1 MTTDTTKGRAL
12 RLEYV
17 GSRVSDVIAKND
29 YVYDYPAEWAKA
41 PRDSREWA
49 EVWRHRMLSSSDGLF
64 PTHGIQRTKKG
75 KVVVETRAAVPTES
89 TALKNF
95 LETLEQGVNAG
106 AFKRIGS
113 QAGVRFATLDE
124 FIENPRPNG
133 LGIDME
139 VFTAVCGS
147 RATKLLRLAA
157 TAMAGDRRAD
167 NGDNSEAGTKGFTP
181 TKPAPGA
188 GITSTES
195 GRQEQRLRAIERSP
209 RVIRELWADSQI
221 PDKLASRF
229 GPDPRTAAGREKK
242 AQTDAAAGQV
252 ETWLRENPRPNGADL
267 FEAKEQDKWRGR
279 LKTVATEALGVNQ
292 ARVSIRID
300 APKLAA
306 EQIKAKCDREF
317 IQELIANLSL
327 LIK

>member
-1 MTTDTTKGRAL
+1 MTKESTRAGRGL

-17 GSRVSDVIAKND
+17 GSKVSEVIAKND
-29 YVYDYPAEWAKA
+29 YVYDFPADWAKA

-49 EVWRHRMLSSSDGLF
+49 EVWRHRMLDHSDGLF
-64 PTHGIQRTKKG
+64 PTHGVQRTKKG
-75 KVVVETRAAVPTES
+75 KVVVETRAVVPTEP

-106 AFKRIGS
+106 AFTRIGS
-113 QAGVRFATLDE
+113 QAGAKFQTLDE

-133 LGIDME
+133 LGIDMT
-139 VFTAVCGS
+139 VFNAVCGA
-147 RATKLLRLAA
+147 RATKVLRMAA
-157 TAMAGDRRAD
+157 VAMAGDRRAE
-167 NGDNSEAGTKGFTP
+167 NAGTGSNQHEL
-181 TKPAPGA
+181 KPAPGA
-188 GITSTES
+188 GISKEA
-195 GRQEQRLRAIERSP
+195 GRQEQRHRAIERSP
-209 RVIRELWADSQI
+209 RVIRDLWYDSQI
-221 PDKLASRF
+221 PDKLAARF
-229 GPDPRTAAGREKK
+229 GPDTKSAAGRDRK

-267 FEAKEQDKWRGR
+267 FAAKEQEKWRLR
-279 LKTVATEALGVNQ
+279 LRDTATQALGVNSSRITI
-292 ARVSIRID
+292 RVD
-300 APKLAA
+300 APKTAA

>member
-1 MTTDTTKGRAL
+1 MTKKETNTGAGRGL
-12 RLEYV
+12 RLEYI
-17 GSRVSDVIAKND
+17 GSKVSEVIANND
-29 YVYDYPAEWAKA
+29 YVYDYPADWAKA

-49 EVWRHRMLSSSDGLF
+49 EVWRHRVLRDSDGLF
-64 PTHGIQRTKKG
+64 PTHGVQRSKKG
-75 KVVVETRAAVPTES
+75 KVVVETRAAAPTES

-113 QAGVRFATLDE
+113 QAGVKFMTLTD

-139 VFTAVCGS
+139 VFNAVCGT
-147 RATKLLRLAA
+147 RATKVLRMAA
-157 TAMAGDRRAD
+157 VAMAGDRRAETSAA
-167 NGDNSEAGTKGFTP
+167 NGDPNPPPGRVSPVDSKEA
-181 TKPAPGA
+181 
-188 GITSTES
+188 

-209 RVIRELWADSQI
+209 RVIRDLWYDSQI
-221 PDKLASRF
+221 PDKLAARF
-229 GPDPRTAAGREKK
+229 GPDTRTATGRDKK

-252 ETWLRENPRPNGADL
+252 ETWLRENPRPNSADL
-267 FEAKEQDKWRGR
+267 FAAKEQEKWRLR
-279 LKTVATEALGVNQ
+279 LRDTATQALGVNSS
-292 ARVSIRID
+292 RITIRID
-300 APKLAA
+300 APKTAA

>member
-1 MTTDTTKGRAL
+1 MTTDTTKGRDL

-17 GSRVSDVIAKND
+17 GSKVGEVIAKND
-29 YVYDYPAEWAKA
+29 YVYDYPVEWAKA

-49 EVWRHRMLSSSDGLF
+49 EVWRHRMLSASDGLF
-64 PTHGIQRTKKG
+64 PTHGIQRVKKG
-75 KVVVETRAAVPTES
+75 KVVVEARAAVPTES

-95 LETLEQGVNAG
+95 LDGLEQGVNAG

-113 QAGVRFATLDE
+113 QAGAKFRTLEE

-133 LGIDME
+133 LGIDMS
-139 VFTAVCGS
+139 VFNAMCGS
-147 RATKLLRLAA
+147 RAVKLLKLAA
-157 TAMAGDRRAD
+157 VAMAGDGRED
-167 NGDNSEAGTKGFTP
+167 NTGTGSNQHQQ
-181 TKPAPGA
+181 KPAPGA
-188 GITSTES
+188 RISDSKES
-195 GRQEQRLRAIERSP
+195 NRQQQYVRAIERAP
-209 RVIRELWADSQI
+209 RVIRDLWADSQI
-221 PDKLASRF
+221 PDKIAARF
-229 GPDPRTAAGREKK
+229 GPDTRTASGREKK

-252 ETWLRENPRPNGADL
+252 ETWLRDNPRPNGADL

-279 LKTVATEALGVNQ
+279 LKTVATEALGVNST
-292 ARVSIRID
+292 RVSIRID

>member
-17 GSRVSDVIAKND
+17 GSKVGDVIAKND

-75 KVVVETRAAVPTES
+75 KVVIETRAAVPTES

-95 LETLEQGVNAG
+95 LDALEQGVNAG

-113 QAGVRFATLDE
+113 QAGVRFTTLDE

-167 NGDNSEAGTKGFTP
+167 NTENQYTTEKC
-181 TKPAPGA
+181 KPAPGA
-188 GITSTES
+188 GMHSAEA
-195 GRQEQRLRAIERSP
+195 GRQEQRLRAIDRAP
-209 RVIRELWADSQI
+209 RVIRDLWADDQI
-221 PDKLASRF
+221 PDKLAARF
-229 GPDPRTAAGREKK
+229 GPDTRTSAGRERK

-252 ETWLRENPRPNGADL
+252 ETWLRDNPRPNGADL
-267 FEAKEQDKWRGR
+267 FEAKEQDKWRSR
-279 LKTVATEALGVNQ
+279 LRDTAAQALGVNSS
-292 ARVSIRID
+292 RISIRTD

>member
-1 MTTDTTKGRAL
+1 MTKKETNTGAGRDL
-12 RLEYV
+12 RLEYI
-17 GSRVSDVIAKND
+17 GSKVSEVIANND
-29 YVYDYPAEWAKA
+29 YVYDYPADWAKA

-49 EVWRHRMLSSSDGLF
+49 EVWRHRVLRDSDGLF
-64 PTHGIQRTKKG
+64 PTHGVQRSKKG
-75 KVVVETRAAVPTES
+75 KVVVETRAAAPTES

-113 QAGVRFATLDE
+113 QAGVKFMTLTD

-139 VFTAVCGS
+139 VFAAVCGN
-147 RATKLLRLAA
+147 RATRLLRLAA
-157 TAMAGDRRAD
+157 VAMVGDRRAEHERAED
-167 NGDNSEAGTKGFTP
+167 GTF

-188 GITSTES
+188 GMDTKEA
-195 GRQEQRLRAIERSP
+195 GRQDQYHRAIDRSP
-209 RVIRELWADSQI
+209 RVIRDLWCDSQI
-221 PDKLASRF
+221 PDKLAARF
-229 GPDPRTAAGREKK
+229 GPDTRTAAGRDKK

-252 ETWLRENPRPNGADL
+252 ETWLRENPRPNSADL
-267 FEAKEQDKWRGR
+267 FAAKEQEKWRLR
-279 LKTVATEALGVNQ
+279 LRDTATQALGVNSS
-292 ARVSIRID
+292 RITIRID
-300 APKLAA
+300 APKTAA

>member
-1 MTTDTTKGRAL
+1 MTKEETNTGAGRGL
-12 RLEYV
+12 RLEYI
-17 GSRVSDVIAKND
+17 GSKVSEVIANND
-29 YVYDYPAEWAKA
+29 YVYDYPADWAKA

-49 EVWRHRMLSSSDGLF
+49 EVWRHRVLRDSDGLF
-64 PTHGIQRTKKG
+64 PTHGVQRSKKG
-75 KVVVETRAAVPTES
+75 KVVVETRAAAPTES

-113 QAGVRFATLDE
+113 QAGVKFQTLTD

-139 VFTAVCGS
+139 VFAAVCGN
-147 RATKLLRLAA
+147 RATRLLRLAA
-157 TAMAGDRRAD
+157 VAMVGDRRAD
-167 NGDNSEAGTKGFTP
+167 HERAEDGTF

-188 GITSTES
+188 GMDAKEV
-195 GRQEQRLRAIERSP
+195 GRQDRRLRAIDRSP
-209 RVIRELWADSQI
+209 RVIRDLWTEEQI
-221 PDKLASRF
+221 PDKLAARF
-229 GPDPRTAAGREKK
+229 GPDTRTAAGRDKK

-252 ETWLRENPRPNGADL
+252 ETWLRENPRPNSADL
-267 FEAKEQDKWRGR
+267 FAAKEQEKWRLR
-279 LKTVATEALGVNQ
+279 LRDTATQALGVNSS
-292 ARVSIRID
+292 RITIRID
-300 APKLAA
+300 APKTAA

>member
-1 MTTDTTKGRAL
+1 MTKKETNTGAGRGL
-12 RLEYV
+12 RLEYI
-17 GSRVSDVIAKND
+17 GSKVSEVIANND
-29 YVYDYPAEWAKA
+29 YVYDYPADWAKA

-49 EVWRHRMLSSSDGLF
+49 EVWRHRVLRDSDGLF
-64 PTHGIQRTKKG
+64 PTHGVQRSKKG
-75 KVVVETRAAVPTES
+75 KVVVETRAAAPTES

-113 QAGVRFATLDE
+113 QAGVKFQTLTD

-139 VFTAVCGS
+139 VFAAVCGN
-147 RATKLLRLAA
+147 RATRLLRLAA
-157 TAMAGDRRAD
+157 VAMVGDRRAD
-167 NGDNSEAGTKGFTP
+167 NTENQYTTAEC
-181 TKPAPGA
+181 KPAPGA
-188 GITSTES
+188 GMHSKEV
-195 GRQEQRLRAIERSP
+195 GRQDRYLRAIDRSP
-209 RVIRELWADSQI
+209 RVIRDLWTEEQI
-221 PDKLASRF
+221 PDKLAARF
-229 GPDPRTAAGREKK
+229 GPDTKSAAGRDRK

-252 ETWLRENPRPNGADL
+252 ETWLRENPRPNSADL
-267 FEAKEQDKWRGR
+267 FAAKEQEKWRLR
-279 LKTVATEALGVNQ
+279 LRDTATQALGVNSS
-292 ARVSIRID
+292 RITIRID
-300 APKLAA
+300 APKTAA

>member
-1 MTTDTTKGRAL
+1 MTKENTRAGRGL

-17 GSRVSDVIAKND
+17 GSKVSEVIAKND
-29 YVYDYPAEWAKA
+29 YVYDFPADWAKA

-49 EVWRHRMLSSSDGLF
+49 EVWRHRMLDHSDGLF

-75 KVVVETRAAVPTES
+75 KVVVERRAEVPTES

-106 AFKRIGS
+106 AFTRIGS
-113 QAGVRFATLDE
+113 QAGAKFNTLAD

-139 VFTAVCGS
+139 VFTVVCGS
-147 RATKLLRLAA
+147 RATKLLKLAA
-157 TAMAGDRRAD
+157 VAMAGDRRAE
-167 NGDNSEAGTKGFTP
+167 NGGDRKSEDAKS
-181 TKPAPGA
+181 KPAPGA
-188 GITSTES
+188 GIDSKEA
-195 GRQEQRLRAIERSP
+195 GRQERYTRAIERSP
-209 RVIRELWADSQI
+209 RVIRDLWAEDQI
-221 PDKLASRF
+221 PDKLAARF
-229 GPDPRTAAGREKK
+229 GPDTKSAAGRDRK

-267 FEAKEQDKWRGR
+267 FAAKEQEKWRLR
-279 LKTVATEALGVNQ
+279 LRDTATQALGVNSSRITI
-292 ARVSIRID
+292 RVD
-300 APKLAA
+300 APKTAA